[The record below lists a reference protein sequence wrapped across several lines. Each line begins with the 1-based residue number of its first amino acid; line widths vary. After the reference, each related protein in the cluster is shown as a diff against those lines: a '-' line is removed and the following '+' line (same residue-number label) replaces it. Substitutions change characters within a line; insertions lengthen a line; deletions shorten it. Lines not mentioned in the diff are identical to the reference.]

1 MAKYLLSY
9 DEQDV
14 KNGKLDVSPDGV
26 LKSAGKGGSDD
37 PVLPQK
43 VLFSDYKD
51 YEGHSQAYCCGVPT
65 CNITADE
72 AYELC
77 LATMPFLFLGN
88 GRMVT
93 SVAKTSTWLVAA
105 SVYIKEATTSCGSSF
120 EIQNPS
126 ADLPNTYE
134 RFPLTTFKQS

>member
-14 KNGKLDVSPDGV
+14 KNGNLDVSPDGV
-26 LKSAGKGGSDD
+26 LKSAGKGGA
-37 PVLPQK
+37 VMPQK
-43 VLFSDYKD
+43 VFLFSEYKD
-51 YEGHSQAYCCGVPT
+51 YEGHSEGYCCGVPVST
-65 CNITADE
+65 ITADE

-77 LATMPFLFLGN
+77 LASMPFLFLGN